1 MFIKDYKVM
10 LRNRKEIVKTISKI
24 SYNAQKNKINN

>member
-10 LRNRKEIVKTISKI
+10 LKNRKEIVKTISKI
-24 SYNAQKNKINN
+24 SYNVPENKINN